1 MIKNDQVCYRYEVIE
16 MLGRGSFGQVLKVYD
31 HKEKEFVA
39 LKIIRSQ
46 KKFHFQAK
54 IEIRLLQYM
63 MSQHGC
69 DYNITGLKNDF
80 VFRNHS
86 CLVFELMSLNLYDFL
101 KKNKFRVSKI

>member
-1 MIKNDQVCYRYEVIE
+1 VNRGDYLVIKNDQVLYRYEVIE

-63 MSQHGC
+63 MNQHGC
-69 DYNITGLKNDF
+69 DYNITGIKNDF
-80 VFRNHS
+80 TFRNH
-86 CLVFELMSLNLYDFL
+86 V
-101 KKNKFRVSKI
+101 VSEIYWEIC